1 MLLEMSFANFF
12 SIKDEVCVDFK
23 AGNIK
28 TVSSKNLPDNVF
40 NVNDETLL
48 KVQGIFGPNASGK
61 SSILKAA
68 FFCRQLILDSSQ
80 NNEGS
85 IFPFVPFKFD
95 GYYEKPSSFFINF
108 ITEGIE
114 YEYSFTLTRNQIL
127 TEDLYYYPGKRKA
140 KIFTRDESAG
150 TKKSEIYSFGEGLF
164 IKPLDVAQSTGKTTL
179 FISRAS
185 QMDRELAKKI
195 YNYFRTELLI
205 GLPQLSGQYAVDLFK
220 ENKELILKALK
231 MADSDIEDINVKIE
245 KIPLFAVT
253 TNVIRN
259 RISIAPNSSTS
270 DVDIIN
276 FYTIHKRN
284 PDIKFNLEG
293 EESAG
298 TVQIFNLLLILI
310 DVCKN
315 GKTLILDE
323 FDASL
328 HTELAQFI
336 LDLVNASKSA
346 QFLFT
351 SHNTNL
357 LNIKKMRRDQILFTN
372 KKNDGSTEVYSLFDF
387 KDFRENMDAEKCYLQ
402 GRFDAIPYIN
412 SSVATIKSLLG
423 DGWWQEKENLPQEK
437 CVHNF

>member
-1 MLLEMSFANFF
+1 MLLEMRFANFF

-68 FFCRQLILDSSQ
+68 FFCRQLVIDSSQ

-85 IFPFVPFKFD
+85 NFPFVPFKFD

-140 KIFTRDESAG
+140 KIFTRDESDG

-164 IKPLDVAQSTGKTTL
+164 IKPLDVAQSTGRTTL

-298 TVQIFNLLLILI
+298 TIQIFNLLLILL

-357 LNIKKMRRDQILFTN
+357 LDIKKMRRDQILFTN

-423 DGWWQEKENLPQEK
+423 DS
-437 CVHNF
+437 

>member
-1 MLLEMSFANFF
+1 MLLEMRFSNFF
-12 SIKDEVCVDFK
+12 SIKDEVCIDFK

-28 TVSSKNLPDNVF
+28 TVASKELSDNVF
-40 NVNDETLL
+40 TANGETLL

-68 FFCRQLILDSSQ
+68 LFCRQLVIDSYQ

-85 IFPFVPFKFD
+85 VFTFIPFKFD
-95 GYYEKPSSFFINF
+95 GYYEKPSSFFIDF
-108 ITEGIE
+108 ITDGTE

-127 TEDLYYYPGKRKA
+127 TEELYYYPGKRKA
-140 KIFTRDESAG
+140 KIFTRDEAAG
-150 TKKSEIYSFGEGLF
+150 AKKSEIYSFGEGLF

-179 FISRAS
+179 FVSRAS
-185 QMDRELAKKI
+185 QMDRDLAKKI

-220 ENKELILKALK
+220 ENKNLILKALK
-231 MADSDIEDINVKIE
+231 MADSDIADINVKVE
-245 KIPLFAVT
+245 RTPLFSVASNVTRNGIPLPPNTVT
-253 TNVIRN
+253 PV
-259 RISIAPNSSTS
+259 A
-270 DVDIIN
+270 DIIN
-276 FYTIHKRN
+276 FYTTHKKN
-284 PDIKFNLEG
+284 PDIHFHLEG

-298 TVQIFNLLLILI
+298 TIQIFNLLLILL

-357 LNIKKMRRDQILFTN
+357 LDIKKMRRDQILFTN
-372 KKNDGSTEVYSLFDF
+372 KKEDGSTEVYSLFDF

-402 GRFDAIPYIN
+402 GRFDAVPYIN
-412 SSVATIKSLLG
+412 SSIATIKNLLVE
-423 DGWWQEKENLPQEK
+423 D
-437 CVHNF
+437 

>member
-1 MLLEMSFANFF
+1 MLLEMRFSNFF
-12 SIKDEVCVDFK
+12 SIKEEVCIDFK

-28 TVSSKNLPDNVF
+28 TSGSKELSDNVF
-40 NVNDETLL
+40 TANNETLL
-48 KVQGIFGPNASGK
+48 KVQGLFGPNASGK

-68 FFCRQLILDSSQ
+68 LFCRQLVIDSFQ
-80 NNEGS
+80 NNEGAV
-85 IFPFVPFKFD
+85 FTFTPFKFD
-95 GYYEKPSSFFINF
+95 GYFEKPSSFFIDF
-108 ITEGIE
+108 ITDGTE

-127 TEDLYYYPGKRKA
+127 KEELFYYPRKRKA
-140 KIFTRDESAG
+140 KIFTRDETLGSS
-150 TKKSEIYSFGEGLF
+150 KSDIYSFGEGLF
-164 IKPLDVAQSTGKTTL
+164 TKPMDVAQSTGKTTL

-185 QMDRELAKKI
+185 QMDRDLAKKI

-220 ENKELILKALK
+220 ENKDLILKALK
-231 MADSDIEDINVKIE
+231 LADSDITDINVKIE
-245 KIPLFAVT
+245 RAPLFAVT
-253 TNVIRN
+253 SNVTRN
-259 RISIAPNSSTS
+259 GIPLPPNT
-270 DVDIIN
+270 VTPVADIIN
-276 FYTIHKRN
+276 FYTTHKKN
-284 PDIKFNLEG
+284 PDVQFHLEG

-298 TVQIFNLLLILI
+298 TIQIFNLLLILL

-357 LNIKKMRRDQILFTN
+357 LDIKKMRRDQILFTN
-372 KKNDGSTEVYSLFDF
+372 KKEDGSTEVYSLFDF

-402 GRFDAIPYIN
+402 GRFDAVPYIN
-412 SSVATIKSLLG
+412 SSIATIKSLLG
-423 DGWWQEKENLPQEK
+423 EK
-437 CVHNF
+437 